1 MHATS
6 IPPLSAEDAAWNADV
21 DAALERGVP
30 LMDALNDATDRVRE
44 QRAVVAQARNVRRNP
59 DVVRRRLA
67 EQTAAMGDVWQ
78 QGTVDA
84 ELAERSSA
92 LDELWDA

>member
-30 LMDALNDATDRVRE
+30 LMDALNDATDR
-44 QRAVVAQARNVRRNP
+44 RAVVAQARNVRRNP